1 MALSDYAGR
10 SPNGRDD
17 ATVVRVV
24 PHRLWRPGDKRIE
37 ACVYSGE
44 ELSLSE
50 KHLLVVLEVDD
61 ERVREY
67 VRDESCLRAWLN
79 GD

>member
-10 SPNGRDD
+10 SPKGRD
-17 ATVVRVV
+17 ATVVRVA
-24 PHRLWRPGDKRIE
+24 PHRLWRPGGERVE
-37 ACVYSGE
+37 SCAYSGE

-50 KHLLVVLEVDD
+50 RHLLVVLDVGDD
-61 ERVREY
+61 RVREY

-79 GD
+79 DE